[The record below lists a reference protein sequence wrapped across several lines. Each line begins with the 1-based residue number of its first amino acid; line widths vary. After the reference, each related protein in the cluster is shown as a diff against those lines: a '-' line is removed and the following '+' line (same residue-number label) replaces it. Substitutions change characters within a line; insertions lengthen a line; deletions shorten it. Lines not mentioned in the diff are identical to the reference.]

1 MQFNKRLWKP
11 GRASLHRTQCALER
25 RRRRRRSSVGM
36 RRMSTRTLP
45 QERPDEQHIRRY
57 SSFFSNGQKPVNPRL
72 HPSAKLYHYVIPFD
86 RNVAPCIPVRGGPL
100 SLALCKLAI
109 REKAQVGDWVTA
121 ALPKGDYHQVGLVRY
136 VFQVTRK
143 MTVLEFHGNF
153 GGGRRRDQI
162 YRVQGGTLVHKDNV
176 LYHNAGTAAQRN
188 RDQRDDK
195 KGHALLSDH
204 FCAIDGAKPLAHP
217 LPDFC
222 LPQKHGRGYR
232 SVELTIPEQI
242 RLCTFVADNL
252 VSSVAQ

>member
-1 MQFNKRLWKP
+1 
-11 GRASLHRTQCALER
+11 
-25 RRRRRRSSVGM
+25 VGM
-36 RRMSTRTLP
+36 QMMSTRRKGRRMP
-45 QERPDEQHIRRY
+45 QRRPADEHIRRY
-57 SSFFSNGQKPVNPRL
+57 SSFFSNGQLPVSTYL

-86 RNVAPCIPVRGGPL
+86 KNVAPCIPVRGGPL

-121 ALPKGDYHQVGLVRY
+121 ALPKGDYYQVGLVRY

-153 GGGRRRDQI
+153 GDGRRRDQI
-162 YRVQGGTLVHKDNV
+162 YRVQGNTLVHKDGV
-176 LYHNAGTAAQRN
+176 LYHNAGTAAQRT

-195 KGHALLSDH
+195 KGHALLSNH

-232 SVELTIPEQI
+232 SVELTIPEQR
-242 RLCTFVADNL
+242 RLCAFVADNL
-252 VSSVAQ
+252 VPSVAQ